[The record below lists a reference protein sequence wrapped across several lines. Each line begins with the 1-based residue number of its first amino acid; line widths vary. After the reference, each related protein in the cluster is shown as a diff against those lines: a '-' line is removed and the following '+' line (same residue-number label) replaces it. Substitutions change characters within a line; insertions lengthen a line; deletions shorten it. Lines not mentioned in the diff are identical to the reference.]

1 VETTGEQALAKWEEL
16 KTAGRGVPV
25 IVGNAIDDVVESFS
39 PENAAAS
46 GIGSLDETLAAA
58 SAIRFPEDFL
68 RMRREEEKAAAISDE
83 ELEEFQPDE
92 GEWPAEAPAAPGLT
106 VTYDLLTH
114 QAHPRVYIVLVPTDD
129 PTTIPAHLRW
139 GGFNACPRPEYHIA
153 ALRHW
158 RDRYGAELVGLD
170 MATLNVRVA
179 RRPATP
185 EEALEL
191 ARLQYEY
198 CHDIV
203 DQGVDTLSALAASL
217 MAHDWWYFWW
227 D

>member
-1 VETTGEQALAKWEEL
+1 
-16 KTAGRGVPV
+16 
-25 IVGNAIDDVVESFS
+25 
-39 PENAAAS
+39 
-46 GIGSLDETLAAA
+46 
-58 SAIRFPEDFL
+58 
-68 RMRREEEKAAAISDE
+68 
-83 ELEEFQPDE
+83 
-92 GEWPAEAPAAPGLT
+92 
-106 VTYDLLTH
+106 
-114 QAHPRVYIVLVPTDD
+114 
-129 PTTIPAHLRW
+129 
-139 GGFNACPRPEYHIA
+139 
-153 ALRHW
+153 
-158 RDRYGAELVGLD
+158 